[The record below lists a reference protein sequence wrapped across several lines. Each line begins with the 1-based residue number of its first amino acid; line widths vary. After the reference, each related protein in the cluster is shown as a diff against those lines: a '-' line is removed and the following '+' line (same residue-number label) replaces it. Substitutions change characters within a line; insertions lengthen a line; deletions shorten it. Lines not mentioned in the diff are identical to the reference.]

1 MDLITKTPG
10 FIHIAEEIFSNLDRN
25 SLLDCQKV
33 NEYWGSILR
42 NPWFWFHRMT
52 QRKILS
58 QEHKNEWMDFC
69 EKLSKLKFTNDMTHG
84 LNFIYG
90 CLEDSWTLDET
101 YWSAHYGASY
111 YFMEQYNTFKNTL
124 SGIKS
129 VEIVRI
135 MAPLLE
141 NPNAPDKWGKTPI
154 FFAVLRGHTEIVKI
168 LAPLT
173 IFPNVPDN
181 FGDTPLH
188 QHFMVTLIL
197 SKFWSQ

>member
-10 FIHIAEEIFSNLDRN
+10 FIHIAEEIFSNLDRH

-33 NEYWGSILR
+33 NKYWESILR

-58 QEHKNEWMDFC
+58 QQHKKEWRDFC
-69 EKLSKLKFTNDMTHG
+69 EKLSKLKFTNDMTQG

-111 YFMEQYNTFKNTL
+111 YFIEQYNTFNNTL

-141 NPNAPDKWGKTPI
+141 NPNAPDKWGKTPNI
-154 FFAVLRGHTEIVKI
+154 FCSA
-168 LAPLT
+168 
-173 IFPNVPDN
+173 
-181 FGDTPLH
+181 
-188 QHFMVTLIL
+188 
-197 SKFWSQ
+197 